1 MEALLQYAWK
11 HRMLPLGTLTTTDGL
26 AVEVIDTGLQNT
38 DAGPDFFNAK
48 VKIDGTV
55 WVGNVEI
62 HEKSSYWKAHGHDR
76 DAAYDN
82 VVLHVATVVDA
93 DVVTSEGRRV
103 AQVRMDVPPE
113 VARNYEALLSEDRY
127 PPCYAIIPSLD
138 RLTVHSWMSRLLA
151 ERLERKT
158 ADIVRRV
165 EACGGSWESAL
176 FVTMARNYGFG
187 VNGDAFER
195 WAMNIPLQSAAH
207 HRDDEF
213 QIEALFLGQAGLL
226 DAGAVPERYRDEA
239 LKDNYF
245 VRLGKEYAYL
255 AHKFGLKPMDAGA
268 WRFLRMRPQN
278 FPHIR
283 ISQLARLY
291 CSRRADLSRLVEC
304 ATAGQMKEL
313 LATSVT
319 PYWETHYTFGS
330 TACRS
335 AKRLS
340 AASLNLIVINTAVPV
355 IFAYGRHRRDEAL
368 CNRALDIMTQLK
380 TENNHIVRLWQQ
392 CGLTADNAGDS
403 QALIQLKTVYCD
415 RKDCLRCRIG
425 YEYLKIR

>member
-93 DVVTSEGRRV
+93 DVVTSEGWRV

-239 LKDNYF
+239 LKDDYF

-255 AHKFGLKPMDAGA
+255 AHKFSLKPMDAGA

-304 ATAGQMKEL
+304 PTAGQMKEL

-335 AKRLS
+335 AKRMS

>member
-239 LKDNYF
+239 LKDDYF

-304 ATAGQMKEL
+304 ATAGQTKEL

>member
-11 HRMLPLGTLTTTDGL
+11 HRMLPLGMLTTTDGL
-26 AVEVIDTGLQNT
+26 TVEVIDTGLQNT

-165 EACGGSWESAL
+165 EVCGGSWESAL

-239 LKDNYF
+239 LKDDYF

-255 AHKFGLKPMDAGA
+255 AHKFSLKPMDAGA

-291 CSRRADLSRLVEC
+291 CSRRAHL
-304 ATAGQMKEL
+304 
-313 LATSVT
+313 
-319 PYWETHYTFGS
+319 
-330 TACRS
+330 
-335 AKRLS
+335 
-340 AASLNLIVINTAVPV
+340 
-355 IFAYGRHRRDEAL
+355 RR
-368 CNRALDIMTQLK
+368 
-380 TENNHIVRLWQQ
+380 V
-392 CGLTADNAGDS
+392 
-403 QALIQLKTVYCD
+403 V
-415 RKDCLRCRIG
+415 
-425 YEYLKIR
+425 

>member
-151 ERLERKT
+151 ESSS
-158 ADIVRRV
+158 VRRPTS
-165 EACGGSWESAL
+165 C
-176 FVTMARNYGFG
+176 
-187 VNGDAFER
+187 
-195 WAMNIPLQSAAH
+195 
-207 HRDDEF
+207 
-213 QIEALFLGQAGLL
+213 AGL
-226 DAGAVPERYRDEA
+226 
-239 LKDNYF
+239 
-245 VRLGKEYAYL
+245 RLA
-255 AHKFGLKPMDAGA
+255 A
-268 WRFLRMRPQN
+268 
-278 FPHIR
+278 
-283 ISQLARLY
+283 ARG
-291 CSRRADLSRLVEC
+291 SRRCS
-304 ATAGQMKEL
+304 
-313 LATSVT
+313 
-319 PYWETHYTFGS
+319 
-330 TACRS
+330 
-335 AKRLS
+335 
-340 AASLNLIVINTAVPV
+340 
-355 IFAYGRHRRDEAL
+355 
-368 CNRALDIMTQLK
+368 
-380 TENNHIVRLWQQ
+380 
-392 CGLTADNAGDS
+392 
-403 QALIQLKTVYCD
+403 
-415 RKDCLRCRIG
+415 
-425 YEYLKIR
+425 

>member
-1 MEALLQYAWK
+1 M
-11 HRMLPLGTLTTTDGL
+11 
-26 AVEVIDTGLQNT
+26 
-38 DAGPDFFNAK
+38 
-48 VKIDGTV
+48 
-55 WVGNVEI
+55 
-62 HEKSSYWKAHGHDR
+62 
-76 DAAYDN
+76 
-82 VVLHVATVVDA
+82 
-93 DVVTSEGRRV
+93 

-207 HRDDEF
+207 HRDDEL

-239 LKDNYF
+239 LKDDYF

-255 AHKFGLKPMDAGA
+255 AHKFSLKPMDAGA

-340 AASLNLIVINTAVPV
+340 AASLSLIVINTAVPV